1 MPYNTHITK
10 KILQMKYKVTLWVAG
25 TNFIFEC
32 YASNLDE
39 AKKVAMAQHPNARII
54 HATATFL

>member
-1 MPYNTHITK
+1 
-10 KILQMKYKVTLWVAG
+10 MKYKVTLWVAG

-39 AKKVAMAQHPNARII
+39 AKKVAMAQHPNAKII